1 MARSLS
7 MEGRKGLVRD
17 AFDAFATYCS
27 LGHDVTETNS
37 WIQNGST
44 HQKSIEKRL
53 YVFLV
58 IYNYIKLDSY

>member
-7 MEGRKGLVRD
+7 VEGRKGLVRD

-37 WIQNGST
+37 WIQNGSDPSEIDRKT
-44 HQKSIEKRL
+44 AVCLFS
-53 YVFLV
+53 
-58 IYNYIKLDSY
+58 YI